1 MSCRT
6 YEAKLKMFRN
16 HMHQYINDLRKT
28 LVLPH
33 SLEVLGVSLQMIILI
48 YIHDVKIH
56 PFLNQQGVK
65 YVQS

>member
-33 SLEVLGVSLQMIILI
+33 SLEVLGVSLQTLQR
-48 YIHDVKIH
+48 YIPDDHFD
-56 PFLNQQGVK
+56 L
-65 YVQS
+65 YT